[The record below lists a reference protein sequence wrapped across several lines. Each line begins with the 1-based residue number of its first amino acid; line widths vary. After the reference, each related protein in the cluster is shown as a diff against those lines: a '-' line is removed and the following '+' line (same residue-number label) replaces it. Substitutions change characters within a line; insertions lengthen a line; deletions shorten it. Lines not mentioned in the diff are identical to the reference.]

1 MALINDLIKF
11 DYSNSITANK
21 MKDDELKRKCIYAK
35 NLHDVFFMLF
45 SPLVFNNLIFVV
57 VDCIVIFT

>member
-1 MALINDLIKF
+1 MALINYLIKF